1 MKPLG
6 ATDPERLVRVPI
18 TRVFHHPV
26 RLPGRPFYRPCF
38 PPVWFEHQ
46 VLSTIPVRAIHFPPT
61 RPCSWAFF
69 SSASPVRSPAWTC
82 SWTPVRVPERSYFR
96 HPRSCSRAVLFSGAP
111 VRERFVFSA
120 LSLEF
125 RARAP
130 THRGFLGATQLPART
145 GLAHPPPAEGTLSE
159 ARRHPARLASA
170 SPAHPRLPGPRPP
183 SPRRLGDPLRERY
196 LSRSRGSPSPSFIQ

>member
-1 MKPLG
+1 MFSITLFVFLAG
-6 ATDPERLVRVPI
+6 LSTVRVFRQSGSS
-18 TRVFHHPV
+18 TK
-26 RLPGRPFYRPCF
+26 YF
-38 PPVWFEHQ
+38 PPSPF
-46 VLSTIPVRAIHFPPT
+46 VRYIF
-61 RPCSWAFF
+61 RQ
-69 SSASPVRSPAWTC
+69 
-82 SWTPVRVPERSYFR
+82 PVRVPERSYFR